1 MISLRALLNEI
12 LEPLEVDEAVMD
24 DAKRQGLEY
33 FGFGRYGKDG
43 HVTHKSANGKLVP
56 VATKTGTTTPS
67 KKPRTASQKAADAYA
82 RSKGDLNRRL
92 RANDKLRNAERA
104 KDPDY
109 QEKLDKR
116 PGGRS
121 GGGGESRSDVVGY
134 DTTDLGLGGARSVY
148 RGELKPRFGG
158 VAPNRPLTP
167 ADYDAPMPQP
177 RQSVTPKPKD
187 KVTQTT
193 VPTFTSKKTGK
204 TYAWKRNTPGDI
216 APALPGMSPDDGEWL
231 DAVGKGTYGKNG
243 VATHKEYKG
252 NLVPITPAKKQ

>member
-1 MISLRALLNEI
+1 
-12 LEPLEVDEAVMD
+12 LEVDEAAMD

-33 FGFGRYGKDG
+33 LGFGRYGKDG

-56 VATKTGTTTPS
+56 VAIKTGTPTPKLTKTTPP

-82 RSKGDLNRRL
+82 REKGDLNRRL

-148 RGELKPRFGG
+148 RDELKPRFGG

-167 ADYDAPMPQP
+167 AD
-177 RQSVTPKPKD
+177 
-187 KVTQTT
+187 
-193 VPTFTSKKTGK
+193 
-204 TYAWKRNTPGDI
+204 
-216 APALPGMSPDDGEWL
+216 
-231 DAVGKGTYGKNG
+231 
-243 VATHKEYKG
+243 
-252 NLVPITPAKKQ
+252 